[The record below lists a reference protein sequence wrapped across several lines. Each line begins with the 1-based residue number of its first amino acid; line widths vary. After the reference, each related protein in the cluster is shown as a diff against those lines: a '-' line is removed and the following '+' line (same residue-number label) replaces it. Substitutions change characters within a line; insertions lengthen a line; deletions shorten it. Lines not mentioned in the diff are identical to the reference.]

1 MNSENEYVKYS
12 GLFNMLEYLLSALN
26 KADGNL
32 YKEFVK
38 ESITPDI
45 RSELTAYSEFFKKY
59 SDSTAS
65 QVVGSI
71 NNSYLESQGQQAG
84 SASYGLVVDL
94 AVAYYKAN

>member
-1 MNSENEYVKYS
+1 
-12 GLFNMLEYLLSALN
+12 MLEYLLSALS
-26 KADGNL
+26 KADKEL

-38 ESITPDI
+38 ESITPNI
-45 RSELTAYSEFFKKY
+45 RSELAAYSKFFEKY
-59 SDSTAS
+59 SKSTAS
-65 QVVGSI
+65 QVVGNI